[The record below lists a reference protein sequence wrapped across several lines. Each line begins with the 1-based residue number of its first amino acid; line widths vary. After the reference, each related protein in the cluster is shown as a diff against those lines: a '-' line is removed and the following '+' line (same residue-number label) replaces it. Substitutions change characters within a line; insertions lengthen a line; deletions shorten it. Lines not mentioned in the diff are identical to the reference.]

1 MRIRSESAF
10 CARPAAFGFFLLFT
24 IVLTWPFAIRLDT
37 ATSDLGDPLLNTW
50 ILDWDLYSITN
61 APTHIYDAN
70 IFYPEQVPA
79 GVQREP
85 LRDRA
90 RFAAVLLLRL
100 HAADGSQ
107 HRLPA
112 RLRLLRLR
120 RVRSRPRADAIDRR
134 RTRGRHP
141 LLVRQLPHRPS
152 RAHPVRLGRMD
163 ADDARRAASLLA
175 PADDAQRGAARRF
188 AC

>member
-37 ATSDLGDPLLNTW
+37 AASDLGDPLLNTW

-70 IFYPEQVPA
+70 IFYPSKVPA

-85 LRDRA
+85 LRHRH
-90 RFAAVLLLRL
+90 RRAAVLLLRL
-100 HAADGSQ
+100 HAADGLQ
-107 HRLPA
+107 HRLPP

-120 RVRSRPRADAIDRR
+120 RVRSRPRADALDGGGLVAGILYSFVNFRTDHLAHLQFVWGGWMPMMLAALLHYWRR
-134 RTRGRHP
+134 PTTRNAV
-141 LLVRQLPHRPS
+141 LLGS
-152 RAHPVRLGRMD
+152 
-163 ADDARRAASLLA
+163 
-175 PADDAQRGAARRF
+175 